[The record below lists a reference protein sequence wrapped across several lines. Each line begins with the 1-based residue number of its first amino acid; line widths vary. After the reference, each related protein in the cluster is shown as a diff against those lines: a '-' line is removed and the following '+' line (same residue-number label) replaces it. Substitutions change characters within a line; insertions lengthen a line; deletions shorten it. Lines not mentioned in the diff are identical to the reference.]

1 MPLPLETQRLLIRRF
16 TTDDVDDRIE
26 YLSDAEVARYEY
38 WEPLTSREA
47 VRQMTEAESAVE
59 PGQEAQW
66 LELAVVLKGEQKVI
80 GNISIKVLSRQHRFG
95 EVGWILNP
103 RYQGH
108 GYATEAANAILRF
121 GFDELDLFWVIS
133 FCDVRNSASYHLM
146 ERLGMQRLAQFK
158 GNKLAKGEWRD
169 EFVYS
174 ILAPEWQAMRGRT
187 GEEDTQQ
194 PDGRACS

>member
-1 MPLPLETQRLLIRRF
+1 MLIRRF
-16 TTDDVDDRIE
+16 TADDLEDRLE
-26 YLSDAEVARYEY
+26 YLSDAEAAKYEY
-38 WEPLTSREA
+38 WEPFTSPEA
-47 VRQMTEAESAVE
+47 VRQMTDAENAVE

-95 EVGWILNP
+95 EIGWTLNP
-103 RYQGH
+103 RYQGQ

-133 FCDVRNSASYHLM
+133 FCDVRNSPSYHLM

-158 GNKLAKGEWRD
+158 RNKVTKGEWRD

-174 ILAPEWQAMRGRT
+174 ILAPEWRAMRGRI
-187 GEEDTQQ
+187 GEDDAEQL
-194 PDGRACS
+194 DGHGCS